1 MWNFGL
7 FDPASFRAPARKVTR
22 VFLHCTD
29 SDNEALEGVS
39 LAEEVN
45 RWHLANGW
53 AGIGYHF
60 VVDKRGQVVT
70 GRPLELTPAAQLG
83 EVPLVAPD
91 MVHMGNVATIAISTH
106 GSKQWTKEGLN
117 STFYLCN
124 QIHAAYF
131 AAGAPVTFHG
141 HCEIDPRPCPVYRYR
156 ALLGLD
162 AGGRFLAGAQSPADM
177 VASIST
183 EVTDAP
189 HDMPKLALIEHPA
202 AFEPIGARALFEGCH
217 GQDVEAL
224 QRKLGLAPA
233 DGWFGPQTYRA
244 LADWQGAHGLA
255 ADGIAGPV
263 TRKALEL

>member
-7 FDPASFRAPARKVTR
+7 FDPASFRAPVRKVTR

-29 SDNEALEGVS
+29 SDNEELAGVG

-60 VVDKRGQVVT
+60 VVDKRGKVAT

-106 GSKQWTKEGLN
+106 GSKVFTPESLAATHN
-117 STFYLCN
+117 LMVA
-124 QIHAAYF
+124 IDAAYF
-131 AAGAPVTFHG
+131 ALGAPVTFHG
-141 HCEIDPRPCPVYRYR
+141 HCEIDPRPCPVYPYR
-156 ALLGLD
+156 QMHSLDELGRLKSVEARENIAAIATAPRN
-162 AGGRFLAGAQSPADM
+162 AG
-177 VASIST
+177 
-183 EVTDAP
+183 
-189 HDMPKLALIEHPA
+189 DMPKLAILEHAA
-202 AFEPIGARALFEGCH
+202 AFQPIGARDLFEGCH

-233 DGWFGPQTYRA
+233 DGWFGPQTFRA